1 MEMEIALMGNRN
13 KKIDLEVKDLH
24 ANIVKSNL
32 VLRQRIHDVVEELKD
47 WKSGLLD
54 DQNGNG
60 DSLLH

>member
-1 MEMEIALMGNRN
+1 MGNRN